1 MVLQELFNETN
12 RVKVQFAWRQDASGR
27 LIAAPYVVRQVRS
40 GIVPIGRRASPTR
53 IGAIL
58 IERQRL
64 ARALERATQPTPGQ
78 PAGGVADRPRG
89 VLSAPTETDRPR
101 LKSVR
106 LCDPAEP
113 LSADRLMSPHVV
125 APAG

>member
-58 IERQRL
+58 IERQRR
-64 ARALERATQPTPGQ
+64 ARALNSIAQPTLGQ
-78 PAGGVADRPRG
+78 RAGAVADGPP
-89 VLSAPTETDRPR
+89 APAEAERSHPQP
-101 LKSVR
+101 VR
-106 LCDPAEP
+106 L
-113 LSADRLMSPHVV
+113 
-125 APAG
+125 

>member
-1 MVLQELFNETN
+1 VLQELFKGTN
-12 RVKVQFAWRQDASGR
+12 RVRVQFAWRQDASGR
-27 LIAAPYVVRQVRS
+27 LVAVPYVVGRARNRT
-40 GIVPIGRRASPTR
+40 VPTARRTGPTR